1 MKNFLLIAILLF
13 SSCVLQSST
22 PPEAVLKAF
31 KQKFPDATNVKW
43 GKESKTEWE
52 ASFILDDNL
61 SASANFSTSGDWLE
75 TEKEIPVTRIPEV
88 IVSAIQKA
96 DKNSKIVGGAVIEN
110 SKSETIYEADVK
122 TGFKKKEVFYKP
134 DGSIIN

>member
-1 MKNFLLIAILLF
+1 MLFL

-22 PPEAVLKAF
+22 PPETVLKAF

-52 ASFILDDNL
+52 ASFVLDNVG
-61 SASANFSTSGDWLE
+61 ASANFSASGDWLE
-75 TEKEIPVTRIPEV
+75 TEIEIPVTKIPDA
-88 IVSAIQKA
+88 IVSAIQQA
-96 DKNSKIVGGAVIEN
+96 DKDCKIVGAAMIEN

-122 TGFKKKEVFYKP
+122 SGLKKKEVFYKP
-134 DGSIIN
+134 DGTIIK